1 MSTTTA
7 SLATSASTPKLR
19 AQYGP
24 KLLTALPGPN
34 ARRIIEADDRLISP
48 SYTRSYPM
56 VAKRGRGA
64 RVEDV
69 DGNEFLDFAAGIA
82 VTSTGHCHPEVVK
95 AIQDQAAELIH
106 MSGTDFY
113 YESLITLS
121 ERLSAIAP
129 MPGPHR
135 FYYGNSGAEAVEC
148 ALKIAR
154 YHTGRQNV
162 IAFFGAFHG
171 RTMGALSLTASKPQQ
186 RRRFSPLVPGVTH
199 VRYPYAYRGCSGG
212 PQEEEAFAL
221 GCARYLE
228 EKLFKTTLPPEEVAA
243 IFVEPIQGE
252 GGYVVAPDIF
262 MQELRHICDR
272 HGILLVADE
281 VQSGAARTGKWWAI
295 EHSGVQPDIVC
306 IAKGI
311 ASGMPLG
318 VCMTR
323 AEIMDWKPG
332 SHASTFGGNPVAI
345 AAALATID
353 ILEREGMAN
362 AAKIGGQLLD
372 RLKAWPQK
380 YGIVGDVRGRGLM
393 IGIEIVKNQQSRE
406 PTGPLRDYIVELA
419 FKRGLLILGCGE
431 TSIRLAPAL
440 IVNEHEAAVAVD
452 IFEECVAKA
461 NQDHAQE
468 DQLASAGA

>member
-1 MSTTTA
+1 MSTTTDHITT
-7 SLATSASTPKLR
+7 TSAEIL

-24 KLLTALPGPN
+24 KLRTALPGPN
-34 ARRIIEADDRLISP
+34 ARRVVEADGRVISP

-56 VAKRGRGA
+56 VARRGRGL

-95 AIQDQAAELIH
+95 AIQNQAAELIH

-113 YESLITLS
+113 YESLVTLS
-121 ERLSAIAP
+121 DRLSSIAP

-135 FYYGNSGAEAVEC
+135 FYYGNSGAEAIEC

-154 YHTGRQNV
+154 YHTGRQQI

-212 PQEEEAFAL
+212 PQEEQAFAL
-221 GCARYLE
+221 GCARFIE
-228 EKLFKTTLPPEEVAA
+228 DKLFKTTVAPEEVAA

-252 GGYVVAPDIF
+252 GGYVVAPTIF
-262 MQELRHICDR
+262 MQELRRICDR

-281 VQSGAARTGKWWAI
+281 VQSGAGRTGKWWAI
-295 EHSGVQPDIVC
+295 EYTGIQPDIVC
-306 IAKGI
+306 MAKGI

-318 VCMTR
+318 ICMTR

-345 AAALATID
+345 AAAHATLNI
-353 ILEREGMAN
+353 IEREGMAN
-362 AAKIGGQLLD
+362 AAKIGALMLD
-372 RLKAWPQK
+372 RLRTWPK
-380 YGIVGDVRGRGLM
+380 KHCIIGDVRGRGLM
-393 IGIEIVKNQQSRE
+393 IGIEIVKDQQSRE
-406 PTGPLRDYIVELA
+406 PAAAWRDRIVELA
-419 FKRGLLILGCGE
+419 FERGLLILGCGE
-431 TSIRLAPAL
+431 TSIRLAPPL
-440 IVNEHEAAVAVD
+440 IVNGHEAAIALD
-452 IFEECVAKA
+452 IFEECVAFVEKE
-461 NQDHAQE
+461 HAK
-468 DQLASAGA
+468 